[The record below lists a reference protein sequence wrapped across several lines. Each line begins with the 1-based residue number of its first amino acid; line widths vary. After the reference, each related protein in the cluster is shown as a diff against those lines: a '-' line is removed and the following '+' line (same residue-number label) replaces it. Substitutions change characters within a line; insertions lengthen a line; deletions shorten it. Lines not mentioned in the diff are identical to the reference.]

1 MTRSI
6 PVFRIFDYTKTL
18 EFYINWLGFRINWED
33 RREGCPLYMEIELG
47 DIVLHLSE
55 HHGDSTPGSKAYV
68 TIDDVR
74 GYYKEITD
82 KKYKFNNPGLEMA
95 PWNAPCFEVIDP
107 FGNKLLITEV
117 GKK

>member
-55 HHGDSTPGSKAYV
+55 HHGDCTPGSRIYIKDFENLKDYQHELIAKQ
-68 TIDDVR
+68 
-74 GYYKEITD
+74 YKYN
-82 KKYKFNNPGLEMA
+82 KPGLHKT
-95 PWNAPCFEVIDP
+95 PWNTIEMEVIDP
-107 FGNKLLITEV
+107 FGNRLTFNENI
-117 GKK
+117 